1 MTFADQDVLAKPVP
15 EAGADDGPTHS
26 LVADR
31 LALPVAPLYM
41 PVQSVEH
48 GGDDARVTAVW
59 WRRLALRF

>member
-15 EAGADDGPTHS
+15 EAGADDGPTHR
-26 LVADR
+26 LVADH

-41 PVQSVEH
+41 PMQSVEQNDE
-48 GGDDARVTAVW
+48 GARVTAVW